1 MSQEKN
7 SRERASSDL
16 PIQTSTLA
24 VSNAHEEISEAR
36 SGNRLVLSSRWDKLN
51 YMLLGGFQFGQTYM
65 LCGASG
71 HGKSYMLNMLLRDF
85 TNPTLQKDATKT
97 RILHFSF
104 EMSAAA
110 EMTRRISTLTGISYR
125 KLLSADR
132 PLSKGEYE
140 LVKSAAEQLK
150 NEPIYFVETPGNRM
164 QIRDTIDKM
173 KQRYPDDDLVVTL
186 DHTLLATP
194 MPGED
199 EVKMLAEIGK
209 MFIDIRKEYNTL
221 NILLSQLNDKIES
234 SSRRDPSVPSLHFPT
249 KTDIHGSK
257 QLYHAADVCLV
268 MHQPA
273 LLGLEV
279 YGPDRV
285 PTMTDEKSGSRNL
298 IALHVLKNRHGTQG
312 YTRMIANL
320 ENGRIDPWMEGYNPD
335 KPSNGPLF
343 QIQ

>member
-1 MSQEKN
+1 MTLQDKSYP
-7 SRERASSDL
+7 ERGYSKLD
-16 PIQTSTLA
+16 IQTSL
-24 VSNAHEEISEAR
+24 NAAAAAHDVIADAKA
-36 SGNRLVLSSRWDKLN
+36 GNRVVMASRWDKLN

-85 TNPTLQKDATKT
+85 TNPTLQKDVSKT

-132 PLSKGEYE
+132 PLTQEEYE
-140 LVKSAAEQLK
+140 QVKVAASRLTD
-150 NEPIYFVETPGNRM
+150 EPIFFVETPGNRM
-164 QIRDTIDKM
+164 QIRDTIDRI
-173 KQRYPDDDLVVTL
+173 KQKYPDDDLVVTL

-194 MPGED
+194 MPGEN
-199 EVKMLAEIGK
+199 EIQTLAELGK
-209 MFIDIRKEYNTL
+209 MFIDIRKEFGTL

-285 PTMTDEKSGSRNL
+285 PTMTEDGKNL
-298 IALHVLKNRHGTQG
+298 ISMHVLKNRHGTQG

-320 ENGRIDPWMEGYNPD
+320 ENGRIDPWTDGYRAD
-335 KPSNGPLF
+335 QASDGPLF

>member
-1 MSQEKN
+1 VQDFSN
-7 SRERASSDL
+7 L
-16 PIQTSTLA
+16 PIQTSKLA
-24 VSNAHEEISEAR
+24 ATSAHDDINNARNGERI
-36 SGNRLVLSSRWDKLN
+36 VLASRWDKLN

-85 TNPTLQKDATKT
+85 TNPTLQKDPSKT
-97 RILHFSF
+97 RVLHFSF

-125 KLLSADR
+125 KLMSADR
-132 PLSKGEYE
+132 PLTGDEFE
-140 LVKSAAEQLK
+140 QVKVASSRLTD
-150 NEPIYFVETPGNRM
+150 EPIYFVETPGNRQ
-164 QIRDTIDKM
+164 QIRDTIDRM
-173 KQRYPDDDLVVTL
+173 KQKFPDDDLVVTL
-186 DHTLLATP
+186 DHTLLASS
-194 MPGED
+194 MPGEN
-199 EVKMLAEIGK
+199 EIQTLAELGK

-234 SSRRDPSVPSLHFPT
+234 SGRRDPSVPSLHFPT

-285 PTMTDEKSGSRNL
+285 PTMTEEGQNL
-298 IALHVLKNRHGTQG
+298 ISMHVLKNRHGTQG
-312 YTRMIANL
+312 YTRMISNL
-320 ENGRIDPWMEGYNPD
+320 ENGRIDPWVDGYSSAHASD
-335 KPSNGPLF
+335 GPLF
-343 QIQ
+343 NIQ

>member
-1 MSQEKN
+1 MTPQDRNYPEQG
-7 SRERASSDL
+7 SSKLD
-16 PIQTSTLA
+16 IQTSKLA
-24 VSNAHEEISEAR
+24 AVNAANEISEAR
-36 SGNRLVLSSRWDKLN
+36 SGNRLVMASRWDKLN

-85 TNPTLQKDATKT
+85 TNPTLQKDVSKT

-125 KLLSADR
+125 KLMSADR
-132 PLSKGEYE
+132 PLNAEEHGI
-140 LVKSAAEQLK
+140 VASAAERLK
-150 NEPIYFVETPGNRM
+150 DEPIYFVETPGNRQ
-164 QIRDTIDKM
+164 QIRNTIDRM
-173 KQRYPDDDLVVTL
+173 KQKFPDDNLVVTL
-186 DHTLLATP
+186 DHTLLAQS
-194 MPGED
+194 MPGEN
-199 EVKMLAEIGK
+199 EIQTLAELGK
-209 MFIDIRKEYNTL
+209 MFIDIRKEFGTL

-285 PTMTDEKSGSRNL
+285 PTMTEDGKNL
-298 IALHVLKNRHGTQG
+298 ISLHVLKNRHGTQG

-320 ENGRIDPWMEGYNPD
+320 ENGRIDPWSDNYKADVPLD
-335 KPSNGPLF
+335 GPLF
-343 QIQ
+343 SIQ

>member
-1 MSQEKN
+1 MTQQDRN
-7 SRERASSDL
+7 SRERAYSEL
-16 PIQTSTLA
+16 PIQTSKLA
-24 VSNAHEEISEAR
+24 STTAAADITDAR
-36 SGNRLVLSSRWDKLN
+36 AGNRVVMSSRWDKLN

-85 TNPTLQKDATKT
+85 TNPTLQRDVTKT

-132 PLSKGEYE
+132 PLTGEE
-140 LVKSAAEQLK
+140 HEIVKSAAARLET
-150 NEPIYFVETPGNRM
+150 EPIYFVENPGNRQ
-164 QIRDTIDKM
+164 QIRETIDRM
-173 KQRYPDDDLVVTL
+173 KQKFPDDDLVVTL

-194 MPGED
+194 MPGEN
-199 EVKMLAEIGK
+199 EIQTLAELGK
-209 MFIDIRKEYNTL
+209 MFIDIRKEFNTL

-234 SSRRDPSVPSLHFPT
+234 SGRRDPSVPSLHFPT

-285 PTMTDEKSGSRNL
+285 PTMTEDGKNL
-298 IALHVLKNRHGTQG
+298 ISMHVLKNRHGTQG

-320 ENGRIDPWMEGYNPD
+320 ENGRIDPWSDNYRAD
-335 KPSNGPLF
+335 VALDGPLF
-343 QIQ
+343 SIQ

>member
-1 MSQEKN
+1 MQDF
-7 SRERASSDL
+7 SDL

-24 VSNAHEEISEAR
+24 ARNAHDEISSAR
-36 SGNRLVLSSRWDKLN
+36 DGNRLVLASRWDKLN

-85 TNPTLQKDATKT
+85 TNPTLQKDVSKT
-97 RILHFSF
+97 RVLHFSF

-125 KLLSADR
+125 KLMSADT
-132 PLSKGEYE
+132 PLNSTEFE
-140 LVKSAAEQLK
+140 QVKVASSRLTD
-150 NEPIYFVETPGNRM
+150 EPIYFVETPGNRQ
-164 QIRDTIDKM
+164 QIRDTIDRM
-173 KQRYPDDDLVVTL
+173 KQKFPDDDLVVTL

-194 MPGED
+194 MPGEN
-199 EVKMLAEIGK
+199 EIQTLAELGK
-209 MFIDIRKEYNTL
+209 MFIDIRKEFNTL

-285 PTMTDEKSGSRNL
+285 PTMTEEGQNL
-298 IALHVLKNRHGTQG
+298 ISMHVLKNRHGTQG
-312 YTRMIANL
+312 YTRMISNL
-320 ENGRIDPWMEGYNPD
+320 ENGRIDPWVDGYKSASASD
-335 KPSNGPLF
+335 GPLF
-343 QIQ
+343 NIQ

>member
-1 MSQEKN
+1 
-7 SRERASSDL
+7 
-16 PIQTSTLA
+16 
-24 VSNAHEEISEAR
+24 
-36 SGNRLVLSSRWDKLN
+36 
-51 YMLLGGFQFGQTYM
+51 M

-71 HGKSYMLNMLLRDF
+71 HGKSYMLNKLLRDF
-85 TNPTLQKDATKT
+85 TNPTLQKDVTRT

-132 PLSKGEYE
+132 PLTKEE
-140 LVKSAAEQLK
+140 MEQVNSASSRLTD
-150 NEPIYFVETPGNRM
+150 EPIYFVETPGNRQ
-164 QIRDTIDKM
+164 QILDTIDKM
-173 KQRYPDDDLVVTL
+173 KNKFPDDDLVVTL
-186 DHTLLATP
+186 DHTLLVSGLA
-194 MPGED
+194 GEN
-199 EVKMLAEIGK
+199 EIQTLAELGK
-209 MFIDIRKEYNTL
+209 MFIDVRKQYGTL

-285 PTMTDEKSGSRNL
+285 PTMTEDEKNL
-298 IALHVLKNRHGTQG
+298 ISMHVLKNRHGTQG

-320 ENGRIDPWMEGYNPD
+320 ENGRIDPWSDSYNASAPVD
-335 KPSNGPLF
+335 GPLF
-343 QIQ
+343 NIQ

>member
-1 MSQEKN
+1 MSDYSKLDI
-7 SRERASSDL
+7 A
-16 PIQTSTLA
+16 TSKLA
-24 VSNAHEEISEAR
+24 VVNANDEIAAAR
-36 SGNRLVLSSRWDKLN
+36 KGDRVVLKSRWEKLN
-51 YMLLGGFQFGQTYM
+51 YFLLGGFQFGQTYM

-85 TNPTLQKDATKT
+85 TNPSLQQDVTKT

-125 KLLSADR
+125 KLLSADT
-132 PLSKGEYE
+132 PLSAAEYE
-140 LVKSAAEQLK
+140 LVQSAASRLTD
-150 NEPIYFVETPGNRM
+150 EPIYFVETPGNRQ
-164 QIRDTIDKM
+164 QILDTIDRM
-173 KQRYPDDDLVVTL
+173 KQKFPDDDLVVTL

-194 MPGED
+194 MPGEN
-199 EVKMLAEIGK
+199 EIQTLAELGK
-209 MFIDIRKEYNTL
+209 MFIDIRKKYNTL

-285 PTMTDEKSGSRNL
+285 PTQTPEETGSKNL
-298 IALHVLKNRHGTQG
+298 IAMHVLKNRHGVQG

-320 ENGRIDPWMEGYNPD
+320 ENGRIDPWTDDYSGHSISPNLY
-335 KPSNGPLF
+335 S
-343 QIQ
+343 IQ

>member
-1 MSQEKN
+1 L
-7 SRERASSDL
+7 D
-16 PIQTSTLA
+16 IQTSKFAA
-24 VSNAHEEISEAR
+24 VNAASEISEAR
-36 SGNRLVLSSRWDKLN
+36 SGNRLVMASRWDKLN

-85 TNPTLQKDATKT
+85 TNPTLQRDVTKT

-125 KLLSADR
+125 KLMSADR
-132 PLSKGEYE
+132 PLTAEEHGIVS
-140 LVKSAAEQLK
+140 SAAERLK
-150 NEPIYFVETPGNRM
+150 DEPIYFVETPGNRQ
-164 QIRDTIDKM
+164 QIRDTIDRM
-173 KQRYPDDDLVVTL
+173 KQRFPDDNLVVTL
-186 DHTLLATP
+186 DHTLLAQS
-194 MPGED
+194 MPGEN
-199 EVKMLAEIGK
+199 EIQTLAELGK
-209 MFIDIRKEYNTL
+209 MFIDIRKEFGTL

-285 PTMTDEKSGSRNL
+285 PTMTEDGKNL
-298 IALHVLKNRHGTQG
+298 ISLHVLKNRHGTQG

-320 ENGRIDPWMEGYNPD
+320 ENGRIDPWSDNYKADVPLD
-335 KPSNGPLF
+335 GPLF
-343 QIQ
+343 SIQ

>member
-1 MSQEKN
+1 MTPQDN
-7 SRERASSDL
+7 DSRERVYSKLDV
-16 PIQTSTLA
+16 QTSKLA
-24 VSNAHEEISEAR
+24 ALSAHDVIADAKA
-36 SGNRLVLSSRWDKLN
+36 GNRVVMASRWDKLN

-85 TNPTLQKDATKT
+85 TNPTLQRDVSKV

-132 PLSKGEYE
+132 PLTQEE
-140 LVKSAAEQLK
+140 FAQVEVAAKRLED
-150 NEPIYFVETPGNRM
+150 EPIYFVETPGNRQ
-164 QIRDTIDKM
+164 QIRDTIDRVKN
-173 KQRYPDDDLVVTL
+173 KFPDDDIVVTL

-194 MPGED
+194 MPGEN
-199 EVKMLAEIGK
+199 EIQTLAELGK

-268 MHQPA
+268 LHQPA

-285 PTMTDEKSGSRNL
+285 PTMTEDGKNL
-298 IALHVLKNRHGTQG
+298 IAMHVLKNRHGTQG

-320 ENGRIDPWMEGYNPD
+320 ENGRIDPWVDGYVAD
-335 KPSNGPLF
+335 QASDGPLF
-343 QIQ
+343 SIQ

>member
-1 MSQEKN
+1 ME
-7 SRERASSDL
+7 
-16 PIQTSTLA
+16 IQTSKLA
-24 VSNAHEEISEAR
+24 SLSAENEITEAKH
-36 SGNRLVLSSRWDKLN
+36 GNRLVLKSRWEKLN
-51 YMLLGGFQFGQTYM
+51 YFLLGGFQFGQTYM

-85 TNPTLQKDATKT
+85 TNPTLQQDVQKT

-125 KLLSADR
+125 KLMSADE
-132 PLSKGEYE
+132 PLSDVDLGHVKAAAAR
-140 LVKSAAEQLK
+140 LV
-150 NEPIYFVETPGNRM
+150 NEPIYFVETPGNRQ
-164 QIRDTIDKM
+164 QIVDTIDKM
-173 KQRYPDDDLVVTL
+173 KQRFPDDNLVVTL
-186 DHTLLATP
+186 DHTLLVQGMA
-194 MPGED
+194 GEN
-199 EVKMLAEIGK
+199 EIQTLAELGK
-209 MFIDIRKEYNTL
+209 LFIDVRKKYGTM

-285 PTMTDEKSGSRNL
+285 PTMTPAEQGGKNL

-320 ENGRIDPWMEGYNPD
+320 ENGRIDPWTDGGIIND
-335 KPSNGPLF
+335 NGPLF
-343 QIQ
+343 NVQ

>member
-1 MSQEKN
+1 MKQLDIATSKLASIRAQQEI
-7 SRERASSDL
+7 A
-16 PIQTSTLA
+16 
-24 VSNAHEEISEAR
+24 EAMR
-36 SGNRLVLSSRWDKLN
+36 GDRLVMRTRWDKLN
-51 YMLLGGFQFGQTYM
+51 YMLLGGFQFGQSYM

-71 HGKSYMLNMLLRDF
+71 HGKSYMLNMMLRDF
-85 TNPTLQKDATKT
+85 VNPTLQDDVTKT

-125 KLLSADR
+125 KLMSADN
-132 PLSKGEYE
+132 PLSMEE
-140 LVKSAAEQLK
+140 MEHVKSASARLVD
-150 NEPIYFVETPGNRM
+150 EPLYFVETPGNRE
-164 QIRDTIDKM
+164 QIIQTIDRM
-173 KQRYPDDDLVVTL
+173 KQKYPDDNLVVTL
-186 DHTLLATP
+186 DHTLLVQS
-194 MPGED
+194 MPGEN
-199 EVKMLAEIGK
+199 EIQTLAELGK
-209 MFIDIRKEYNTL
+209 MFIDIRKEYGTM

-285 PTMTDEKSGSRNL
+285 PTMTPEEQGGKNL

-320 ENGRIDPWMEGYNPD
+320 ENGRIDPWTDGSYIND
-335 KPSNGPLF
+335 NGPLF
-343 QIQ
+343 NVQ

>member
-1 MSQEKN
+1 MTPPDKN
-7 SRERASSDL
+7 SRERGYSKL
-16 PIQTSTLA
+16 GIQTSKLA
-24 VSNAHEEISEAR
+24 TQSAHDSIADAKA
-36 SGNRLVLSSRWDKLN
+36 GNRIVMASRWDKLN

-85 TNPTLQKDATKT
+85 TNPTLQRDVSKT

-110 EMTRRISTLTGISYR
+110 EMTRRISTITGISYR

-132 PLSKGEYE
+132 PLTNEEMQQVEVASKR
-140 LVKSAAEQLK
+140 LTD
-150 NEPIYFVETPGNRM
+150 EPIYFVETPGNRQ
-164 QIRDTIDKM
+164 QIRDTIDRM
-173 KQRYPDDDLVVTL
+173 KQRFPDDDLIVTL
-186 DHTLLATP
+186 DHTLLASQ
-194 MPGED
+194 MPGEN
-199 EVKMLAEIGK
+199 EIQTLAELGK
-209 MFIDIRKEYNTL
+209 MFIDIRKDFGTL

-257 QLYHAADVCLV
+257 QLYHAADVVLV
-268 MHQPA
+268 IHQPA

-285 PTMTDEKSGSRNL
+285 PTMTEDAKNL
-298 IALHVLKNRHGTQG
+298 IAMHVLKNRHGTQG
-312 YTRMIANL
+312 YTRMISNL
-320 ENGRIDPWMEGYNPD
+320 ENGRIDPWVDNYNSAQIVD
-335 KPSNGPLF
+335 GPLF
-343 QIQ
+343 NIQ

>member
-1 MSQEKN
+1 MTPQDN
-7 SRERASSDL
+7 DFRERVYSKLDV
-16 PIQTSTLA
+16 QTSKLA
-24 VSNAHEEISEAR
+24 ALSAHDVIADAKA
-36 SGNRLVLSSRWDKLN
+36 GNRVVMASRWDKLN

-85 TNPTLQKDATKT
+85 TNPTLQRNVSKV

-110 EMTRRISTLTGISYR
+110 EMTRRISPLTGISSR

-132 PLSKGEYE
+132 PLNPEE
-140 LVKSAAEQLK
+140 FAQVEVAAKRLQD
-150 NEPIYFVETPGNRM
+150 EPIYFVETPGNRQ
-164 QIRDTIDKM
+164 QIRDTIDRVKN
-173 KQRYPDDDLVVTL
+173 RFPDDDIVVTL
-186 DHTLLATP
+186 DHTLLAQS
-194 MPGED
+194 MPGEN
-199 EVKMLAEIGK
+199 EIQTLAELGK

-268 MHQPA
+268 LHQPA

-285 PTMTDEKSGSRNL
+285 PTMTEDGKNL
-298 IALHVLKNRHGTQG
+298 ISMHVLKNRHGTQG

-320 ENGRIDPWMEGYNPD
+320 ENGRIDPWVDGYNANTASD
-335 KPSNGPLF
+335 GPLF
-343 QIQ
+343 NIQ

>member
-1 MSQEKN
+1 VAHDSH
-7 SRERASSDL
+7 
-16 PIQTSTLA
+16 QTTFSNLDIGTSKLA
-24 VSNAHEEISEAR
+24 VINANSEITQAR
-36 SGNRLVLSSRWDKLN
+36 AGERVVMKSRWDKLN
-51 YMLLGGFQFGQTYM
+51 YFLLGGFQFGQTYM

-85 TNPTLQKDATKT
+85 TNRSLQKANQKKV
-97 RILHFSF
+97 RVLHFSF

-125 KLLSADR
+125 KLLSADE
-132 PLSKGEYE
+132 PLSAQDYE
-140 LVKSAAEQLK
+140 MVNSAASQLVD
-150 NEPIYFVETPGNRM
+150 EPIYFVETPGNRA
-164 QIRDTIDKM
+164 QIMDTIDRM
-173 KQRYPDDDLVVTL
+173 KQKFPDDDLVVTL

-194 MPGED
+194 MPGEN
-199 EVKMLAEIGK
+199 EIQTLAELGK
-209 MFIDIRKEYNTL
+209 MFIDVRKKYNTL
-221 NILLSQLNDKIES
+221 NILLCQLNDKIEA

-257 QLYHAADVCLV
+257 QLYHSADVCLV

-285 PTMTDEKSGSRNL
+285 PTITPENTGSKNL
-298 IALHVLKNRHGTQG
+298 IAMHVLKNRHGTQG

-320 ENGRIDPWMEGYNPD
+320 ENGRIDNWTDDYTGHA
-335 KPSNGPLF
+335 
-343 QIQ
+343 IQPNLYSVQ

>member
-1 MSQEKN
+1 MTRLVKHYPVQDFYN
-7 SRERASSDL
+7 L
-16 PIQTSTLA
+16 PIQTSKLA
-24 VSNAHEEISEAR
+24 AITAHDDIKDAR
-36 SGNRLVLSSRWDKLN
+36 QGNRVVLASRWDKLN

-85 TNPTLQKDATKT
+85 TNPTLQKDVSKT

-125 KLLSADR
+125 KLMSADK
-132 PLSKGEYE
+132 PLSGKEYE
-140 LVKSAAEQLK
+140 MVKSASSRLTD
-150 NEPIYFVETPGNRM
+150 EPIYFVETPGNRQ
-164 QIRDTIDKM
+164 QIRDTIDRM
-173 KQRYPDDDLVVTL
+173 KQKYPDDDLVVTL
-186 DHTLLATP
+186 DHTLLAQS
-194 MPGED
+194 MPGEN
-199 EVKMLAEIGK
+199 EIQTLAELGK
-209 MFIDIRKEYNTL
+209 MFIDIRKEFNSL

-285 PTMTDEKSGSRNL
+285 PTMTEDEKNL

-312 YTRMIANL
+312 YTRMISNL
-320 ENGRIDPWMEGYNPD
+320 ENGRIDPWSDGYRADVPPD
-335 KPSNGPLF
+335 GPLF
-343 QIQ
+343 NIQ

>member
-1 MSQEKN
+1 MTPQDRNYPEQG
-7 SRERASSDL
+7 SSKLD
-16 PIQTSTLA
+16 IQTSKLA
-24 VSNAHEEISEAR
+24 AVNAANEISEAR
-36 SGNRLVLSSRWDKLN
+36 SGNRLVMASRWDKLN

-85 TNPTLQKDATKT
+85 TNPTLQKDVSKT

-125 KLLSADR
+125 KLMSADR
-132 PLSKGEYE
+132 PLTAEEHGI
-140 LVKSAAEQLK
+140 VASAAERLK
-150 NEPIYFVETPGNRM
+150 NEPIYFVETPGNRQ
-164 QIRDTIDKM
+164 QIRDTIDRM
-173 KQRYPDDDLVVTL
+173 KQKFPDDDLVVTL
-186 DHTLLATP
+186 DHTLLAQS
-194 MPGED
+194 MPGEN
-199 EVKMLAEIGK
+199 EIQTLAELGK
-209 MFIDIRKEYNTL
+209 MFIDIRKEFGTL

-285 PTMTDEKSGSRNL
+285 PTMTEDGKNL
-298 IALHVLKNRHGTQG
+298 ISLHVLKNRHGTQG

-320 ENGRIDPWMEGYNPD
+320 ENGRIDPWSDNYRADVPLD
-335 KPSNGPLF
+335 GPLF
-343 QIQ
+343 SIQ

>member
-1 MSQEKN
+1 MAHDYQ
-7 SRERASSDL
+7 ATTSSDL
-16 PIQTSTLA
+16 AISTSKLA
-24 VSNAHEEISEAR
+24 VMNADEEIKSAR
-36 SGNRLVLSSRWDKLN
+36 AGERVVLKSRWDKLN
-51 YMLLGGFQFGQTYM
+51 YFLLGGFQYGQTYM

-85 TNPTLQKDATKT
+85 TNPSLQMDVSKT

-125 KLLSADR
+125 KLLSADA
-132 PLSKGEYE
+132 PLSADEYE
-140 LVKSAAEQLK
+140 MVRSAASRLTD
-150 NEPIYFVETPGNRM
+150 EPIYFVETPGNRQ

-173 KQRYPDDDLVVTL
+173 KQRFPDDNLVVTL

-194 MPGED
+194 MPGEN
-199 EVKMLAEIGK
+199 EIQTLAELGK
-209 MFIDIRKEYNTL
+209 MFIDIRKEFNTL
-221 NILLSQLNDKIES
+221 NILLCQLNDKIES

-285 PTMTDEKSGSRNL
+285 PTITPENQGSKNL
-298 IALHVLKNRHGTQG
+298 IAMHVLKNRHGTQG

-320 ENGRIDPWMEGYNPD
+320 ENGRIDPWTDDYG
-335 KPSNGPLF
+335 NGPLF
-343 QIQ
+343 NVQ

>member
-1 MSQEKN
+1 MKQLDIATSKLAAIKAQQEI
-7 SRERASSDL
+7 A
-16 PIQTSTLA
+16 
-24 VSNAHEEISEAR
+24 EAKR
-36 SGNRLVLSSRWDKLN
+36 GDRLVMKSRWDKLN
-51 YMLLGGFQFGQTYM
+51 YFLLGGFQFGQTYM

-85 TNPTLQKDATKT
+85 LNPTLQTETDKT

-110 EMTRRISTLTGISYR
+110 EMTRRLSTLTGISYR
-125 KLLSADR
+125 RLMSADE
-132 PLSKGEYE
+132 PLSDVDLEH
-140 LVKSAAEQLK
+140 VKSAAARLVDV
-150 NEPIYFVETPGNRM
+150 PLYFVETPGTRE
-164 QIRDTIDKM
+164 QIIQTIDRM
-173 KQRYPDDDLVVTL
+173 KQRYPDDRLIVTL
-186 DHTLLATP
+186 DHTLLVQA
-194 MPGED
+194 MPGEN
-199 EVKMLAEIGK
+199 EIQTLAELGK
-209 MFIDIRKEYNTL
+209 MFIDIRKEYGTM

-285 PTMTDEKSGSRNL
+285 PTMTPEEQGGKNL

-312 YTRMIANL
+312 YTRLVANL
-320 ENGRIDPWMEGYNPD
+320 ENGRIDPWTDGSYIND
-335 KPSNGPLF
+335 NGPLF
-343 QIQ
+343 NVQ

>member
-1 MSQEKN
+1 MTPLDN
-7 SRERASSDL
+7 DSRERGYSKLD
-16 PIQTSTLA
+16 IQTSKLA
-24 VSNAHEEISEAR
+24 TTTAHEVIADAKA
-36 SGNRLVLSSRWDKLN
+36 GNRVVMASRWDKLN

-85 TNPTLQKDATKT
+85 TNPTLQKDVSKV

-132 PLSKGEYE
+132 PLTNEEMQQVEVASKR
-140 LVKSAAEQLK
+140 LVD
-150 NEPIYFVETPGNRM
+150 EPIYFVETPGNRQ
-164 QIRDTIDKM
+164 QIRDTIDRM
-173 KQRYPDDDLVVTL
+173 KQRFPDDDLVVTL
-186 DHTLLATP
+186 DHTLLASQ
-194 MPGED
+194 MPGEN
-199 EVKMLAEIGK
+199 EIQTLAELGK
-209 MFIDIRKEYNTL
+209 MFIDIRKDFGTL

-257 QLYHAADVCLV
+257 QLYHAADVVLV
-268 MHQPA
+268 LHQPA

-285 PTMTDEKSGSRNL
+285 PTMTEDAKNL
-298 IALHVLKNRHGTQG
+298 MAMHVLKNRHGTQG

-320 ENGRIDPWMEGYNPD
+320 ENGRIDPWSDNYRADVPLD
-335 KPSNGPLF
+335 GPLF
-343 QIQ
+343 NIQ

>member
-1 MSQEKN
+1 MQDFSN
-7 SRERASSDL
+7 L
-16 PIQTSTLA
+16 PIQNSTLA
-24 VSNAHEEISEAR
+24 VSTAAHDIKDAR
-36 SGNRLVLSSRWDKLN
+36 AGNRVVLASRWDKLN

-85 TNPTLQKDATKT
+85 TNPTLQRDVKRT

-104 EMSAAA
+104 EMSASA
-110 EMTRRISTLTGISYR
+110 EMTRRLSTLTGISYR

-132 PLSKGEYE
+132 PLTADE
-140 LVKSAAEQLK
+140 LVQVEVAADRLK
-150 NEPIYFVETPGNRM
+150 DEPIYFVETPGNRR
-164 QIRDTIDKM
+164 QIRETIDRM
-173 KQRYPDDDLVVTL
+173 KQKFPDDDLVVTL
-186 DHTLLATP
+186 DHTLLAQS
-194 MPGED
+194 MPGEN
-199 EVKMLAEIGK
+199 EIQTLAELGK
-209 MFIDIRKEYNTL
+209 MFIDIRKEFNTL

-285 PTMTDEKSGSRNL
+285 PTMTEDGKNL
-298 IALHVLKNRHGTQG
+298 ISMHVLKNRHGTQG

-320 ENGRIDPWMEGYNPD
+320 ENGRIDPWSDNYKAD
-335 KPSNGPLF
+335 VALDGPLF
-343 QIQ
+343 NIQ

>member
-1 MSQEKN
+1 MTQQAN
-7 SRERASSDL
+7 DSRERAYSNL
-16 PIQTSTLA
+16 PIQTSKLA
-24 VSNAHEEISEAR
+24 SSTAAGDIANARA
-36 SGNRLVLSSRWDKLN
+36 GNRIVLASRWDKLN

-85 TNPTLQKDATKT
+85 TNITLQRDVSKT

-132 PLSKGEYE
+132 PLTAQEHE
-140 LVKSAAEQLK
+140 EVKSAAARLES
-150 NEPIYFVETPGNRM
+150 EPIYFVETPGNRQ
-164 QIRDTIDKM
+164 QIRDTIDRM
-173 KQRYPDDDLVVTL
+173 KQKFPDDDLVVTL
-186 DHTLLATP
+186 DHTLLAQS
-194 MPGED
+194 MPGEN
-199 EVKMLAEIGK
+199 EIQTLAELGK
-209 MFIDIRKEYNTL
+209 MFIDIRKEFNTL

-285 PTMTDEKSGSRNL
+285 PTMTEDGKNL
-298 IALHVLKNRHGTQG
+298 ISLHVLKNRHGTQG

-320 ENGRIDPWMEGYNPD
+320 ENGRIDPWSDNYNGNVPLD
-335 KPSNGPLF
+335 GPLF